1 MTYSTI
7 RKIVNK
13 IKIINVIDIKQIKN
27 EDGDDFYNVWLIV
40 SDNNS
45 YILKKSTENEINNY
59 NALLN
64 IPIPKYYGNVKYYNK
79 LYILIEYLNGD
90 NLMNGN
96 LDNCTKALDT
106 IIEINKK
113 YLNTEVELSDRFDKE
128 LSRINK
134 RLEYLNDELLERK
147 YLEFT
152 NVYKKTIK
160 TVCHNDL
167 LPFNMI
173 ISKNKAFLIDL
184 ENIGYLPYL
193 LMFARFIAHYKE
205 VKGYI
210 FYLEDIVKKYLI
222 KYYYDNFVVLL
233 NRTYEEYLYELK
245 LFLFFEYTEWVYV
258 YNRYKLPKDER
269 FNYYLNKCYE
279 IVKKF

>member
-7 RKIVNK
+7 KNIVNK
-13 IKIINVIDIKQIKN
+13 IKNINILDIKQIKN
-27 EDGDDFYNVWLIV
+27 EDGDDFYNVWMIV

-45 YILKKSTENEINNY
+45 YILKRSTENEISNY
-59 NALLN
+59 NVLLN
-64 IPIPKYYGNVKYYNK
+64 IPIPKYYGNLKYYNK
-79 LYILIEYLNGD
+79 LYILIEYLDGD

-96 LDNCTKALDT
+96 LYKCTKAIDT

-113 YLNTEVELSDRFDKE
+113 YLNNEVELSDTFDKE
-128 LSRINK
+128 LIRINK

-147 YLEFT
+147 YLEFID
-152 NVYKKTIK
+152 VYKKTIK

-173 ISKNKAFLIDL
+173 IVNNIAYLIDL

-193 LMFARFIAHYKE
+193 LMFARFIAHYKDI
-205 VKGYI
+205 KGYL
-210 FYLEDIVKKYLI
+210 FYLEDSVKEYLI
-222 KYYYDNFVVLL
+222 KYYYDNFVSLL
-233 NRTYEEYLYELK
+233 NKSYEEYLYELD

-258 YNRYKLPKDER
+258 YNRYNIKKDER
-269 FNYYLNKCYE
+269 FNYYLSKCYE
-279 IVKKF
+279 IIK

>member
-7 RKIVNK
+7 KNIVNK
-13 IKIINVIDIKQIKN
+13 IKNINILDIKQIKN
-27 EDGDDFYNVWLIV
+27 EDGDDFYNVWMIV

-45 YILKKSTENEINNY
+45 YILKRSTENEISNY
-59 NALLN
+59 KVLLN
-64 IPIPKYYGNVKYYNK
+64 IPIPKYYGNLKYYNK
-79 LYILIEYLNGD
+79 LYILIEYLDGD

-96 LDNCTKALDT
+96 LDKCTKAIDT

-113 YLNTEVELSDRFDKE
+113 YLNNEVELSDTFDKE
-128 LSRINK
+128 LIRINK

-147 YLEFT
+147 YLEFID
-152 NVYKKTIK
+152 VYKKTIK

-173 ISKNKAFLIDL
+173 IVNNIAYLIDL

-193 LMFARFIAHYKE
+193 LMFARFIAHYKNI
-205 VKGYI
+205 KGYL
-210 FYLEDIVKKYLI
+210 FYLEDSVKEYLI
-222 KYYYDNFVVLL
+222 KYYYDNFVSLL
-233 NRTYEEYLYELK
+233 NKSYEEYLSELD

-269 FNYYLNKCYE
+269 FNYYLSKCYE
-279 IVKKF
+279 IIK

>member
-233 NRTYEEYLYELK
+233 NITY
-245 LFLFFEYTEWVYV
+245 
-258 YNRYKLPKDER
+258 
-269 FNYYLNKCYE
+269 
-279 IVKKF
+279 

>member
-1 MTYSTI
+1 MTHSTI
-7 RKIVNK
+7 KKIVNK
-13 IKIINVIDIKQIKN
+13 IKILNIINIKQIKN
-27 EDGDDFYNVWLIV
+27 EDGDAFYNVWLII

-45 YILKKSTENEINNY
+45 YILKRSTENEINNY
-59 NALLN
+59 NSLLN
-64 IPIPKYYGNVKYYNK
+64 IPIPKYYGNLKYYNK
-79 LYILIEYLNGD
+79 LYVLIEYLDGV

-96 LDNCTKALDT
+96 LDNCIKALDT

-113 YLNTEVELSDRFDKE
+113 YLNSNITLSDTFDKE
-128 LSRINK
+128 LIRINK
-134 RLEYLNDELLERK
+134 RLKYLNDELLERK
-147 YLEFT
+147 YLEFID
-152 NVYKKTIK
+152 VYKKTIK

-173 ISKNKAFLIDL
+173 ITNNKAYLIDL

-193 LMFARFIAHYKE
+193 VMFARFIAHYKE
-205 VKGYI
+205 VKGYL
-210 FYLEDIVKKYLI
+210 FYLEDSVKEYLI

-233 NRTYEEYLYELK
+233 NKTYEEYLYELE

-279 IVKKF
+279 IIK

>member
-1 MTYSTI
+1 MTHSTI
-7 RKIVNK
+7 KKIVNK
-13 IKIINVIDIKQIKN
+13 IKILNIINIKQIKN

-64 IPIPKYYGNVKYYNK
+64 IPIPKYYGYTKYYNK
-79 LYILIEYLNGD
+79 SYILIEYLDGD

-96 LDNCTKALDT
+96 LGNCTKAIDT

-113 YLNTEVELSDRFDKE
+113 YLNKDIVLSDTFDKE
-128 LSRINK
+128 LIRIN
-134 RLEYLNDELLERK
+134 RRFEYLNDELLEKK
-147 YLEFT
+147 YLEFI

-173 ISKNKAFLIDL
+173 IAKNNAYLIDL
-184 ENIGYLPYL
+184 ENIGFLPYPV
-193 LMFARFIAHYKE
+193 MFARFIAHYKD
-205 VKGYI
+205 VKGYL
-210 FYLEDIVKKYLI
+210 FYLEDEIKEYLI
-222 KYYYDNFVVLL
+222 KYYYDNFVVSL
-233 NRTYEEYLYELK
+233 NKTYEEYLYELE
-245 LFLFFEYTEWVYV
+245 LFLFFEYTEWIYV
-258 YNRYKLPKDER
+258 YNRYKFPKDER
-269 FNYYLNKCYE
+269 YYYYLNKCYE
-279 IVKKF
+279 VIK